1 MGFLRSS
8 QPPGGDKLSS
18 GGFHK
23 NFRLPHVNSVGSVG
37 YVRLKVTAGCSLS
50 EAVPAEAE
58 GPAYLQEHAE
68 DDPTGARR
76 GRQEVPEGLGPRG
89 VQEEQGGHEPGRD
102 PHDDHSGQEPSGG
115 AAEVLSAGS
124 KLTSEEGS
132 GRRPERV
139 RADRLDREPR

>member
-50 EAVPAEAE
+50 EAGKRRPLWTDRDALPVPPPPGLTGFVSVPAEAE

-89 VQEEQGGHEPGRD
+89 VQEEQGGHEPGEQNPR
-102 PHDDHSGQEPSGG
+102 
-115 AAEVLSAGS
+115 
-124 KLTSEEGS
+124 GS
-132 GRRPERV
+132 GSHRV
-139 RADRLDREPR
+139 FSQNF